1 MTERAKPL
9 SVNACETWDI
19 SPEQLRSLLGQIEDK
34 LHHSEVYRRT
44 LEALQTQSGDTLNSS
59 SEDMSMLIKA
69 MGREAIRISLQHFLV
84 QERQKIHRSR
94 PEAAIAPVTTPPSTP
109 TMPGIETQTKK
120 VPSFR
125 SRKASKAQLAQ
136 QKAQE
141 EKEQAWKA
149 IGEQLQQAR
158 YARSLSLEQLYAL
171 TRIPLHELKALE
183 AGDLDRLPEEV
194 YLQGFVRRLSI
205 VLGLDSQQLLSTL
218 PAPDARR
225 SVIPSWYRP
234 PAGDKRGMYL
244 QPAHLYVGYTAL
256 MAGAVGG
263 LTLLYGEAPSG
274 AAQEQLQPG
283 PEYSVPERDREAY
296 AAESLSS
303 AEIPPPEALEPNSL

>member
-1 MTERAKPL
+1 MTDRAKPL
-9 SVNACETWDI
+9 SVNACETWNI

-44 LEALQTQSGDTLNSS
+44 LAALQTQSGEALNPPL
-59 SEDMSMLIKA
+59 EDMSMLIKA
-69 MGREAIRISLQHFLV
+69 MGREAIRISLQHFLA
-84 QERQKIHRSR
+84 QERKKIHRSQS
-94 PEAAIAPVTTPPSTP
+94 EAAIAPVTTPPSNPTP
-109 TMPGIETQTKK
+109 PAIETTKK
-120 VPSFR
+120 VASFR
-125 SRKASKAQLAQ
+125 PRKVSKAQLAQ
-136 QKAQE
+136 QKAKE

-149 IGEQLQQAR
+149 IGEQLQHAR
-158 YARSLSLEQLYAL
+158 YARSLSLEQLHAL

-218 PAPDARR
+218 PTPDTRH

-234 PAGDKRGMYL
+234 PTGNKRSMYL

-283 PEYSVPERDREAY
+283 PQHSAPDRDREAY